1 MKTFKF
7 QMEGVIT
14 VPDNISDE
22 ELSEDLAEN
31 LMIPDYGRVMS
42 VYDATVIFV
51 KQGHEYEDE
60 DE

>member
-1 MKTFKF
+1 
-7 QMEGVIT
+7 MEGVIT